1 MFMVDSSEKTR
12 FVLFDQQKD
21 FVLRFST
28 KVLQLHLD
36 GLLLRQRLSA
46 LQYSSKVL
54 VEHSFKDWQ
63 NLNSFQTQV
72 ASMDFIGHGTFS
84 AYAITNATKLF
95 RQETSPSSLRV
106 ALLMTDGSDHPHSP
120 SAVAAAAEAK
130 QHHIRV
136 FTIGLSAG
144 PQRATLGTKL
154 RSIASAPPQQ
164 HVLSLADSQL
174 DDRLLNQLHT
184 AIKGGCPQPKNCICE
199 KGEQGLPGSPG
210 KPGEPGSAVP
220 GPKGSHGETGM
231 NGLPGAEGLRGQP
244 GSKGI
249 KGECG
254 ESGASG
260 AKGENGVDGPPG
272 PTGLTGNQ
280 GTRGAPG
287 DSGPEGPPGPKGEL
301 GPGGE

>member
-1 MFMVDSSEKTR
+1 MFFFSFCTALICPVEIMFIVDSSEKTR

-21 FVLRFST
+21 FIRRFST
-28 KVLQLHLD
+28 KLLQLHLD

-54 VEHSFKDWQ
+54 VEHSFKDWL
-63 NLNSFQTQV
+63 NLNSFQTRV

-120 SAVAAAAEAK
+120 NAVAAAAEAK

-144 PQRATLGTKL
+144 PQRTTLGTKL

-164 HVLSLADSQL
+164 HVLSLTDSQL
-174 DDRLLNQLHT
+174 DDRLLNQLVSVAVITLCSDDFIHY
-184 AIKGGCPQPKNCICE
+184 GRGRN
-199 KGEQGLPGSPG
+199 GEQMYNSL
-210 KPGEPGSAVP
+210 
-220 GPKGSHGETGM
+220 
-231 NGLPGAEGLRGQP
+231 
-244 GSKGI
+244 I
-249 KGECG
+249 
-254 ESGASG
+254 
-260 AKGENGVDGPPG
+260 ENM
-272 PTGLTGNQ
+272 
-280 GTRGAPG
+280 
-287 DSGPEGPPGPKGEL
+287 S
-301 GPGGE
+301 